1 MGRGNYDIGNRVAY
15 AKGFLD
21 FALRRD
27 DTRETL
33 QEHRR
38 QYLNDDEA

>member
-1 MGRGNYDIGNRVAY
+1 MGRGNYDLGNRVAY
-15 AKGFLD
+15 AKCFLD

-27 DTRETL
+27 DTREAL

-38 QYLNDDEA
+38 QYLSDDEA